1 MLISKDLEG
10 TNPERKYVKTLLERR
25 LRELHRHESRL
36 HDTLLKS
43 FYASQEAVLEEI
55 LSRAKGHA
63 DDETLIRLIDQS
75 IQEGLCYQK
84 LSTDR
89 GMKSF
94 YGIKVRVLRA
104 TRVFLGKYL
113 RIKNWRRKTRRF

>member
-1 MLISKDLEG
+1 MLIYKDGEG
-10 TNPERKYVKTLLERR
+10 TRPEKRYVKSLLERR

-36 HDTLLKS
+36 HGALLKS

-55 LSRAKGHA
+55 LHRARGHT
-63 DDETLIRLIDQS
+63 DDETLILLIDQS

-84 LSTDR
+84 LSTDH
-89 GMKSF
+89 GMKSL

-104 TRVFLGKYL
+104 TRVFLSKYL
-113 RIKNWRRKTRRF
+113 RVKNWSRKTRRL